1 MPRSDQTSRNSTAQ
15 HDPALADKALGS
27 SASVLAAVTHAP
39 SHDLLQTQPHSWRS
53 IGKLTPPLTLMMS
66 LPRQHLL
73 ASLNTRIQGPLVLV
87 VAPPGYGKTTL
98 LMQWRH
104 ELLQASPAATVAWL
118 SLDKADEEPNR
129 FLAYLILALDH
140 AGLDLGPLRQL
151 AESQSLDPQ
160 PQRTLTAL
168 LHALARENRPVTLL
182 LDDYS
187 STPNEPVDQLVQALL
202 EQAAPWLQWVVASRA
217 RPRWPLARWKTLGW
231 VHEVSAQDLTLCVH
245 ETRGI
250 LGPELSDEDLQHLHD
265 TTEGWVVAVQLA
277 RLWRSSGSGSLHD
290 LKEFSGRV
298 TDMAAYL
305 TEQVVERLPP
315 DCQAFLLDT
324 ALLERF
330 DARFADAVRG
340 CGDTAQLLAQLR
352 HLDALLVPLDSGR
365 KWFRHHRLLRDFL
378 MTRIDTSNARRIHS
392 AAAQWLAQEKDWA
405 QAVSHALRAGD
416 TRLATDL
423 VVCAGG
429 WETVLHHGI
438 RYTQSLLRQFDEP
451 TRRREP
457 DLLLLQAYLHAKLGD
472 HAMADHLLQ
481 LAQGLI
487 HGDRRLTRDFHVIQ
501 TLANAYVDRFEACDA
516 PAFDPQQLQGDEVM
530 ALATLA
536 CVQALNAIAR
546 GDLAMALNKVRGAHI
561 KMRSIDS
568 PRGENYCRVHEAQA
582 LALSG
587 HIDHA
592 SRMVDET
599 LAITLARFGC
609 ESSMKALVGCLK
621 AQHLYWQGAWTDT
634 TPWVRDGWASIE
646 HTDGWLD
653 IAAVTAEVA
662 WRTAL
667 RNQGLHAALRELEQ
681 VDELATARQWQRLNQ
696 LVKAWRV
703 DLLLQCGSSAQARQ
717 AADVAGLER
726 VAANLDDWRNH
737 EAATLALAR
746 LELTTG
752 HSAAALNRLQ
762 QAGTRLRDKGLML
775 PSWRLQLLGLAAY
788 SKGQLRVE
796 PAVLAATLTQVS
808 PQVLP
813 GLLLEVGPC
822 LLPALEACPETFP
835 GQAALLTRLRG
846 WRAHPVRAR
855 LPFSAKETQILALLA
870 NGQPNKTIAQ
880 ALDISENTV
889 KFHLKH
895 VFAKLSVDNRTAAIS
910 AALRLGILDPP
921 L

>member
-1 MPRSDQTSRNSTAQ
+1 MDKTFRYATTQRATAI
-15 HDPALADKALGS
+15 ADKASES
-27 SASVLAAVTHAP
+27 SASTHAAVTHDP
-39 SHDLLQTQPHSWRS
+39 TYHSPHAWRWV
-53 IGKLTPPLTLMMS
+53 GKLTPPQTLVMS
-66 LPRQHLL
+66 LPRQRLL
-73 ASLNTRIQGPLVLV
+73 ASLKTRIKGPLMLV

-98 LMQWRH
+98 LMQWRE
-104 ELLQASPAATVAWL
+104 ELLRPDPAAIVAWL
-118 SLDKADEEPNR
+118 SLDEADAEPNR

-151 AESQSLDPQ
+151 AETQSLDPA

-168 LHALARENRPVTLL
+168 MNALATENRPITLL
-182 LDDYS
+182 LDDFCS
-187 STPNEPVDQLVQALL
+187 APNEPLDQLVQALL
-202 EQAAPWLQWVVASRA
+202 EQAAPWLQWVVASRT
-217 RPRWPLARWKTLGW
+217 RPRWPLARWKTMGW
-231 VHEVSAQDLTLCVH
+231 VHEVSAQDLTLCVD

-250 LGPELSDEDLQHLHD
+250 LGADLSDDDLQHLHA

-277 RLWRSSGSGSLHD
+277 RLWRGSGNGSLHD

-305 TEQVVERLPP
+305 TEQVVERLPA

-330 DARFADAVRG
+330 DASFADAVRG
-340 CGDTAQLLAQLR
+340 RGDTAQLLAKLD

-378 MTRIDTSNARRIHS
+378 RARIDTQDAQRIHR

-416 TRLATDL
+416 TRLATRL
-423 VVCAGG
+423 VVRAGG
-429 WETVLHHGI
+429 WETVLNHGI
-438 RYTQSLLRQFDEP
+438 RYSQSLLRQFDEP
-451 TRRREP
+451 TRRSEP
-457 DLLLLQAYLHAKLGD
+457 DLLLMQAYLHAKLGD
-472 HAMADHLLQ
+472 HAMAAHMLQ

-487 HGDRRLTRDFHVIQ
+487 QADKRQARDFHVIQ
-501 TLANAYVDRFEACDA
+501 TLANAYVDCFDACEVA
-516 PAFDPQQLQGDEVM
+516 AFDPEQLQGDEVM
-530 ALATLA
+530 ALATLEA
-536 CVQALNAIAR
+536 VQAVKAISLGEPAQALNTIR
-546 GDLAMALNKVRGAHI
+546 RALI
-561 KMRSIDS
+561 KMRSIDT
-568 PRGENYCRVHEAQA
+568 PRGEHYCRVHEAQA
-582 LALSG
+582 LAMSG
-587 HIDHA
+587 SIEQA
-592 SRMVDET
+592 SRTVEES
-599 LAITLARFGC
+599 LAITTRQFGR
-609 ESSMKALVGCLK
+609 ESSAKALVGCLK
-621 AQHLYWQGAWTDT
+621 AQHLYWQGAWAET

-646 HTDGWLD
+646 QTDGWLD
-653 IAAVTAEVA
+653 IAAVPAEVA

-667 RNQGLHAALRELEQ
+667 RNQGLQAALRELDR
-681 VDELATARQWQRLNQ
+681 VDGLATARNWPRMNQ

-717 AADVAGLER
+717 EAVHADLER
-726 VAANLDDWRNH
+726 VAGNHADWRNY

-752 HSAAALNRLQ
+752 SSGAALNRLQ
-762 QAGTRLRDKGLML
+762 QGVKVLGGKGLKL
-775 PSWRLQLLGLAAY
+775 CTWRLQLLSLAAY
-788 SKGQLRVE
+788 SKGQPGLE
-796 PAVLAATLTQVS
+796 PQAITAILTQVS
-808 PQVLP
+808 PQALP
-813 GLLLEVGPC
+813 GLLLEVGPS

-910 AALRLGILDPP
+910 AALRLGVLDPP
-921 L
+921 A